1 VVVFSTSHEWLDN
14 IGTVGRS
21 VPAADVKIIADGR
34 EQPAVGI
41 GEVYIKNRDLPDFT
55 YRGLDDRRRE
65 IGRDGLISVGDV
77 GYVNERGF
85 LFLCDRSRDM
95 VISGGVNIY
104 PAEIGAVLHGMP
116 GVQDCAVFGV
126 PDDEYGESLA
136 AVVEPVPARR

>member
-34 EQPAVGI
+34 EQPALGI

-104 PAEIGAVLHGMP
+104 PAEIEAVLHGMP
-116 GVQDCAVFGV
+116 GAQDCAVFGV